1 MGNGQCR
8 ITVPRLSWPRKRTV
22 ARVIDCQMRLFLK
35 LKRKIM
41 KINILVGMLVSL
53 ELGLGVIAQA
63 QEQTATNTNN
73 TPTSGSDSMA
83 HVAYRTVNRNDLPG
97 AVSILNPPQY
107 LDKHYG
113 TYPLEGTAA
122 FIGGSNLW
130 NIGSALVLIDGVP
143 RSINDITANE
153 IDQISFLKGANAV
166 VLYGSRAAHGV
177 ILITT
182 KRGKPGAGLINVRA
196 NSGINVPKSYPDFLG
211 SAEYMSYYNQ
221 ALKNDGLPALY
232 ADSTIARYAAHSN
245 PYRYPDINYF
255 SSDYL
260 RKLYNTHSANAEFSS
275 GTERARFYALAGFQN
290 QNSLL
295 NFGEGKNEHNTR
307 LNLRGNID
315 LKLNDFIST
324 YVNVSAVFYTNRN
337 ALGNYWQRADSLQP
351 HRFAPLI
358 PVSSVAAGSKDAQ
371 TLVRG
376 SRNVIDGRYLVSG
389 TQQFLTN
396 PISDVYAAGYNIFTS
411 RQFQYTSGIDV
422 DLKKVLKGL
431 SVHGQM
437 SIDYSNTYN
446 ESVNNSYSIYVPNWN
461 NVIAGDSITQLSVYN
476 KDSRPGT
483 QNLSNTWSDQLIDFN
498 VHVDYVNTFK
508 QKHNLSAILIADG
521 LRRRQT
527 GDYQYRTNANAGL
540 QLAYNYDHKYYADF
554 SAAIVN
560 STKLAAGKRV
570 AISPT
575 ASLGWLLS
583 EEDFLRGSGIVDRL
597 KLTAAAGIVNTDLD
611 FAVNNYYLYNA
622 VYSPTAFFSWADGTY
637 TNRTT
642 TISRGENLD
651 LTYAKRKELNISI
664 EGSLFKNKI
673 DFLASLFYIKKDGM
687 PMQNYSLYPGYFFT
701 GFPETSFVPYTNFAA
716 NRYQGLDFQL
726 NFHERVGAVNLTI
739 GAAGSYIATKALKRD
754 ELFTDAY
761 RNRTGK
767 PVDAIFGLQS
777 QGLFADQ
784 NDIDNHGTQRFGTI
798 KPGDIKYADQNG
810 DKVIDEK
817 DEVMIGRWGS
827 PFTGGLNITAQWK
840 DLTLFVLGTASFGGT
855 NIRSGDYHWVT
866 GAVKYSEVV
875 RNSWTENAKN
885 TATYPRLSTLGSGN
899 NFKYSDFWTYNTDR
913 FNISKVQLTW
923 SFPKSILKGAFVKGL
938 NIYVSGTD
946 LLTISKNRDI
956 MELNIGSMPQTRFY
970 NFGIKGEF

>member
-1 MGNGQCR
+1 
-8 ITVPRLSWPRKRTV
+8 
-22 ARVIDCQMRLFLK
+22 
-35 LKRKIM
+35 M
-41 KINILVGMLVSL
+41 KINILVGMVVSC
-53 ELGLGVIAQA
+53 GLSLITSSKTQG
-63 QEQTATNTNN
+63 QTETNPKNS
-73 TPTSGSDSMA
+73 PTLRRDSVV
-83 HVAYRTVNRNDLPG
+83 HVAYRTVDRKDLPG
-97 AVSILNPPQY
+97 AISILNPPQY
-107 LDKHYG
+107 LDKNYG
-113 TYPLEGTAA
+113 THPLEGAS
-122 FIGGSNLW
+122 FVGGSNFW
-130 NIGSALVLIDGVP
+130 NMGTELVLIDGVP
-143 RSINDITANE
+143 RSVNDITANE
-153 IDQISFLKGANAV
+153 IEQISFLKGANAV
-166 VLYGSRAAHGV
+166 VLYGSRAANGV
-177 ILITT
+177 MLITT
-182 KRGKPGAGLINVRA
+182 KRGKPGAGMINVRA

-211 SAEYMSYYNQ
+211 SAEYMTYYNQ

-232 ADSTIARYAAHSN
+232 ADSTITRYAAHSN
-245 PYRYPDINYF
+245 PYRYPDIDYF

-315 LKLNDFIST
+315 LKLNDIIST

-351 HRFAPLI
+351 HRFAPII
-358 PVSSVAAGSKDAQ
+358 PISSVDPGSKDAQ
-371 TLVRG
+371 TLVSG
-376 SRNVIDGRYLVSG
+376 SRNVIGGRYLLSG

-446 ESVNNSYSIYVPNWN
+446 ESVNNSYAIYVPTWSS
-461 NVIAGDSITQLSVYN
+461 VAAVDSIKQLAMYN

-483 QNLSNTWSDQLIDFN
+483 QNLRNTWSDQLIDFN

-508 QKHNLSAILIADG
+508 QKHNLSAILMADG

-527 GDYQYRTNANAGL
+527 RDYQYRTNANTGL

-554 SAAIVN
+554 SGAVVN
-560 STKLAAGKRV
+560 STRLAAGKRV
-570 AISPT
+570 AFSPT

-583 EEDFLRGSGIVDRL
+583 EEGFLKGSGVVDRL

-611 FAVNNYYLYNA
+611 FAVNDYYLYNA

-642 TISRGENLD
+642 TISRGENLN
-651 LTYAKRKELNISI
+651 LTYAKRKEVNVSI
-664 EGSLFKNKI
+664 EGSLFKSKI
-673 DFLASLFYIKKDGM
+673 DFLASLFYIKKDGI
-687 PMQNYSLYPGYFFT
+687 PVQNYSLYPSYFFT
-701 GFPETSFVPYTNFAA
+701 GYPQTSFVPYTNFAA
-716 NRYQGLDFQL
+716 NRYQGFDFQL
-726 NFHERVGAVNLTI
+726 NFHERVGAVKLTI
-739 GAAGSYIATKALKRD
+739 GAAGTYIKTKALKRD
-754 ELFTDAY
+754 ELFTDGY
-761 RNRTGK
+761 RNRAGK

-784 NDIDNHGTQRFGTI
+784 NDIDNHETQRFGTV
-798 KPGDIKYADQNG
+798 KPGDIRYVDQNG
-810 DKVIDEK
+810 DKVIDER
-817 DEVMIGRWGS
+817 DEVMIGQWSS

-840 DLTLFVLGTASFGGT
+840 DFTLFVLGTGSFGGKG
-855 NIRSGDYHWVT
+855 IRSGDYYWVT

-875 RNSWTENAKN
+875 RNSWTENTQH
-885 TATYPRLSTLGSGN
+885 TATYPRLTTLGSGN
-899 NFKYSDFWTYNTDR
+899 NFRYSDFWTYNTNR

-923 SFPKSILKGAFVKGL
+923 SFPKTILKNSFVKGL
-938 NIYVSGTD
+938 NIYVSGSD
-946 LLTISKNRDI
+946 LLTIAKNRAI

-970 NFGIKGEF
+970 NFGVKGEF